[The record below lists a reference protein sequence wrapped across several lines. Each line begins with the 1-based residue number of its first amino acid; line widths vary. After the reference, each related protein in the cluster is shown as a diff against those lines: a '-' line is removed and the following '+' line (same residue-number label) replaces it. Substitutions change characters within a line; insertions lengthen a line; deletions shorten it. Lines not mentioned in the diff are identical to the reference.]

1 MTWNT
6 ELEPKRLRT
15 SLTVSV
21 CLCLS
26 LFVSNLL
33 ELTLLLL
40 ELSISFRE
48 LWKQSSHRSCEPL
61 RVLSAEGRSQKL
73 YTAPWTCGIY
83 FCQSQWTSCSELGT
97 VQIMDLRIHSHFSFT
112 QLFHCLMCR
121 ATQLVALSPFC
132 SFYFCFKETICLR
145 SRLGYDLT
153 SVPVEIQ
160 MAAMK
165 LFCSCTRLRKDLQVK
180 LQAAFVNQDNHM
192 GVEKTS

>member
-1 MTWNT
+1 M
-6 ELEPKRLRT
+6 
-15 SLTVSV
+15 
-21 CLCLS
+21 
-26 LFVSNLL
+26 
-33 ELTLLLL
+33 
-40 ELSISFRE
+40 SISFRE
-48 LWKQSSHRSCEPL
+48 LWKQSGHRSCEPL
-61 RVLSAEGRSQKL
+61 RVLSAEGRPQKL

-153 SVPVEIQ
+153 AVPVEIQ

-180 LQAAFVNQDNHM
+180 LEAAFVNQDNHM